1 MSKYKIFKN
10 KRTRY
15 HPSIFISITVEK
27 TWQNIEIT
35 SSPTKTGKY
44 EKLIKNPNPNTP
56 NKDAWFRKYIR
67 IDPLWAI
74 GEEYTNY
81 ELCDE
86 DEAKIDLFIK
96 QHEKNKSLLLKKK
109 KKVVKRGK
117 KKTR

>member
-10 KRTRY
+10 KRTKY
-15 HPSIFISITVEK
+15 HPSIFVSITVGRI
-27 TWQNIEIT
+27 WQNIEIT

-44 EKLIKNPNPNTP
+44 EKLSKNPNPNTP

-67 IDPLWAI
+67 NDPLWAL

-81 ELCDE
+81 ELCVE
-86 DEAKIDLFIK
+86 DKTKIDLFVK
-96 QHEKNKSLLLKKK
+96 QHKENKMLLHSKKSK
-109 KKVVKRGK
+109 LIKRGK

>member
-67 IDPLWAI
+67 SDPLWAI

-86 DEAKIDLFIK
+86 DETKIDLFIK
-96 QHEKNKSLLLKKK
+96 QHEKNKSLLFKKK

>member
-15 HPSIFISITVEK
+15 HPSIFISITVGNIWK
-27 TWQNIEIT
+27 NIEIT

-44 EKLIKNPNPNTP
+44 EKLTKNPNPNTP

-67 IDPLWAI
+67 SDPLWAI

-81 ELCDE
+81 ELSSE
-86 DEAKIDLFIK
+86 DEAKIDAFVK
-96 QHEKNKSLLLKKK
+96 RHKENKSLLYGKKK
-109 KKVVKRGK
+109 KLIKKGK